1 MTSPSMLL
9 LCAGAAAGLA
19 SVWSLAGLSETS
31 SLRSSPRVLAAAAV
45 GLLGAATV
53 YGLAPSE
60 VRGELL
66 LPGLFAL
73 ASSLAL
79 VGGAAKLESALHERQ
94 GSRAAR
100 RAGGLV
106 IGTFWGILAVGVT
119 SLELVLRSLL
129 HARFGWAY
137 MLPLVAAALVV
148 FARRV
153 GLAGAGALGL
163 GRRGL
168 GLAAFGLL
176 LLVGARALVRP
187 LPTARAALP
196 VPSASP
202 SLPSLAESASLAP
215 APSVVEPA
223 AAPSSLASSAPSPA
237 APPGAVLASSAPS
250 PLASSAPSPPAAG
263 SAGKLQV
270 ESVSTRGMLEAD
282 VRGGVERR
290 FDRLQACLDDPKHQ
304 QSGSLSLKVG
314 VDQAGSV
321 NYSKATGGELVGTP
335 LAVCLL
341 PVFYKMGFAAP
352 GSSGAYF
359 EITLRSP
366 PP

>member
-202 SLPSLAESASLAP
+202 SLPSLAESASPAP

-223 AAPSSLASSAPSPA
+223 AAPSP
-237 APPGAVLASSAPS
+237 LASSAPS
-250 PLASSAPSPPAAG
+250 PLASPAPSPPAAG

-270 ESVSTRGMLEAD
+270 EGVSTRGMLEAD

>member
-202 SLPSLAESASLAP
+202 SLPSLAESASPAP

-223 AAPSSLASSAPSPA
+223 AAPSP
-237 APPGAVLASSAPS
+237 LASSAPS